1 MRLRRVAIDR
11 PPPRRV
17 VMTLTKTKG
26 DTMSEFI
33 GTTLL
38 VISIAAAA
46 YWLGKSSNKGEIR
59 FWRQRAISARKIAD
73 DMGRAAMDNY
83 IDLAVAELRQVK

>member
-1 MRLRRVAIDR
+1 
-11 PPPRRV
+11 
-17 VMTLTKTKG
+17 
-26 DTMSEFI
+26 MSEFI

-38 VISIAAAA
+38 IISIAAAA

-83 IDLAVAELRQVK
+83 IDLAVAELRQAK

>member
-1 MRLRRVAIDR
+1 
-11 PPPRRV
+11 
-17 VMTLTKTKG
+17 
-26 DTMSEFI
+26 MSEFI

-38 VISIAAAA
+38 IISIAAAA

-59 FWRQRAISARKIAD
+59 FWRPRAMSARKIAD

-83 IDLAVAELRQVK
+83 IDLAVAELRQAK

>member
-1 MRLRRVAIDR
+1 
-11 PPPRRV
+11 
-17 VMTLTKTKG
+17 MTLTKTKG

-46 YWLGKSSNKGEIR
+46 YWLGKSSNKSEIR

-83 IDLAVAELRQVK
+83 IDLAVAELRSGK

>member
-1 MRLRRVAIDR
+1 MD
-11 PPPRRV
+11 
-17 VMTLTKTKG
+17 TTKTKG

-38 VISIAAAA
+38 IISIAVAA
-46 YWLGKSSNKGEIR
+46 YWLGKQSNKGEIR
-59 FWRQRAISARKIAD
+59 FWRQRAMSARKIAD

-83 IDLAVAELRQVK
+83 IDLAVAELRQAK

>member
-1 MRLRRVAIDR
+1 MDI
-11 PPPRRV
+11 
-17 VMTLTKTKG
+17 TKTEG

-83 IDLAVAELRQVK
+83 IDLAVAELRSGK